1 MQDYEYA
8 LPANLKLVG
17 GSGPGEEGGE
27 KLNTA
32 FERRVL
38 RRLERFLNNL
48 PAPDKVLPLILL
60 PHPSRTCFC

>member
-1 MQDYEYA
+1 MQDFEYS

-17 GSGPGEEGGE
+17 GSGSGEEGGE

-38 RRLERFLNNL
+38 RRLDRFLSTL
-48 PAPDKVLPLILL
+48 PAPDKVLPPKSSL
-60 PHPSRTCFC
+60 CCGCNA

>member
-1 MQDYEYA
+1 MA
-8 LPANLKLVG
+8 GSG
-17 GSGPGEEGGE
+17 GSGEEGGE

-48 PAPDKVLPLILL
+48 PAPEKVLLLPPLPLVGILL
-60 PHPSRTCFC
+60 AGVPA